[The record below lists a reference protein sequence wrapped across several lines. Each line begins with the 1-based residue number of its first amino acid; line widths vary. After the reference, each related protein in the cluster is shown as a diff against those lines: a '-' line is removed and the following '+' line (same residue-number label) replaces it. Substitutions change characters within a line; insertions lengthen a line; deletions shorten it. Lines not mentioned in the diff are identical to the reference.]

1 MEAEVEVQ
9 ITKATKSIDSLISS
23 LKDLKKSLNDTLGS
37 TENNKLDENTKKAKK
52 NIDSIGAIKK
62 ALNFGGVI
70 VGLRKGAN
78 LIKDISSEYI
88 NLTETNN
95 LFEVSMGKVV
105 DQYGNLDE
113 EASQYY
119 IKASKFQDE
128 MNEKLLTNEAEL
140 KNYQAMYYSMLKSQ
154 GINKADSY
162 FMSENLT
169 KAGYDIASLY
179 NLSIDEAM
187 NKLKSGLAGQ
197 VESLRQIGIDVS
209 ESSLETVLNQL
220 GIDRSVQELSYAEKE
235 VARYIAI
242 VQQGGQAQ
250 GDFARTMDNSAN
262 QIRIFKNQIAELKQ
276 VAGSF
281 IVNTF
286 GNILVYVN
294 AIIMV
299 IKEILKSFAT
309 LFGYDLESGGTNLV
323 ENTGIDDLNSGLGS
337 AVGTA
342 KELKKQLMG
351 FDEINNIT
359 PQTNSG
365 SGSGSGVSMG
375 IDDKLL
381 NALDEW
387 DNKMDSISGKA
398 QDIRDNMLEWLG
410 FHRTDEGG
418 WELNEG
424 LTNFEKILDV
434 AKAIGIA
441 ILSWKVSSA
450 ITNLLKNLGILKGTQ
465 AFKLAF
471 GITLGLVG
479 IYLLYK
485 GIKHILEGNVDI
497 FTILETALGAGATA
511 LSIVTI
517 LKGVA
522 KGSGKTFNLK
532 NSLKIGF
539 GITLALAG
547 VIMSF
552 GATKKLLDGDAS
564 IATLLQSTGS
574 ALLVGLGVWIATGNP
589 TAALL
594 GGSATLALNLGLTI
608 GIGLGNSI
616 DGIVNGFEE
625 VDVEASQ
632 LTDSIN
638 DLISSLDNT
647 SAAYQNN
654 IQSIKDTCEATQD
667 EMDYAQALA
676 SQLDGLVDANGRVK
690 AGNEERVD
698 FILGELNNAL
708 DLELSRNGDLITKN
722 GEVVNSYND
731 LKQSIDETIKK
742 KKEEAEQEANLEL
755 YKESLKEEIS
765 LRKDLAKLESEQAK
779 AQKEYDDLMSKGY
792 SAWKLNHDENSK
804 QIMENYADITEKTLE
819 YRDKV
824 KEASDDV
831 SYYSDKM
838 TQDTIKN
845 TGILTDEMINQGNI
859 TSDTLQNMV
868 KENYESWQQNFDNL
882 EPLTQSAM
890 LAQSTTLDTWSPQ
903 LQEKW
908 AEMAQNS
915 GENFMRGI
923 SQVEPSVASQILESI
938 STVDNM
944 STEMVGAWSILAQ
957 KSYEEFNNAISQV
970 DPSVQNEIIK
980 TMTTTEGLTP
990 TMQEVWK
997 NMATNSKDQFN
1008 QILSTLPQET
1018 QTLIQTITSTT
1029 ETFSPE
1035 LIQQWAD
1042 LAKNNKSAYENNLTG
1057 LDSTTSQRIQSCV
1070 DAINNKKWTAE
1081 ETAKGLAIAVENGVN
1096 TIDTT
1101 EAGRQAV
1108 NGVTKGINDNKN
1120 NKSLWSAIGGLV
1132 TNVKNWFKNLFGIH
1146 SPSKV
1151 MADLAQYIP
1160 LGIAEGIKENTS
1172 TAVNQAKTM
1181 AEDVSNAVTNNIDT
1195 DTFGTLKNG
1204 IEVNTKDFAVDTN
1217 EYVDYS
1223 AIRGQV
1229 EARSNMTIDSNIIQ
1243 GIAQAVRQA
1252 LNETQVNVNIEA
1264 KADEGVI
1271 VKKASE
1277 GFTNYVMQT
1286 GELPFPIPV

>member
-9 ITKATKSIDSLISS
+9 INKATKSIDSLISS
-23 LKDLKKSLNDTLGS
+23 LKDLKKGLNDTLGS
-37 TENNKLDENTKKAKK
+37 SENNQLNENAKKAKK
-52 NIDSIGAIKK
+52 SIDTMGAIKK
-62 ALNFGGVI
+62 ALNFGGVVI
-70 VGLRKGAN
+70 GLRKGAE
-78 LIKDISSEYI
+78 LIKDISTEYI
-88 NLTETNN
+88 NMTETNN

-105 DQYGNLDE
+105 DEYGNLDE

-119 IKASKFQDE
+119 IKAMKFQDE
-128 MNEKLLTNEAEL
+128 MNEKLLTNKAEL
-140 KNYQAMYYSMLKSQ
+140 KEYQAMYYSMLKSQ
-154 GINKADSY
+154 GINKDDSY

-179 NLSIDEAM
+179 NLTVDDAM

-209 ESSLETVLNQL
+209 ESSLETILNQL

-242 VQQGGQAQ
+242 MQQGAQAQ

-262 QIRIFKNQIAELKQ
+262 QLRIFKNQITELKQ
-276 VAGSF
+276 VAGAF
-281 IVNTF
+281 IMNTF

-299 IKEILKSFAT
+299 IKEILKSFAS
-309 LFGYDLESGGTNLV
+309 LFGYDLESGGTDLS
-323 ENTGIDDLNSGLGS
+323 ESTGIGDLNNGLDS

-342 KELKKQLMG
+342 KQLKKQLMG

-365 SGSGSGVSMG
+365 GGGGSGSSIG
-375 IDDKLL
+375 IDDRLL
-381 NALDEW
+381 NSLKEW
-387 DNKMDSISGKA
+387 DNQMDSISGKA
-398 QDIRDNMLEWLG
+398 QEIRDNMLEWLG
-410 FHRTDEGG
+410 FHRTDDGG

-434 AKAIGIA
+434 VKAIGIA

-450 ITNLLKNLGILKGTQ
+450 ITNLFKNLGIFKGN
-465 AFKLAF
+465 AFGMAF
-471 GITLGLVG
+471 GITLSLTG

-485 GIKHILEGNVDI
+485 GVKHLLEGNVDI
-497 FTILETALGAGATA
+497 FTIMETALGAGATTLGIVSIIKS
-511 LSIVTI
+511 LS
-517 LKGVA
+517 
-522 KGSGKTFNLK
+522 KGSKIINTGKA
-532 NSLKIGF
+532 LKIGF
-539 GITLALAG
+539 GITLALTGIFAEYNS
-547 VIMSF
+547 V
-552 GATKKLLDGDAS
+552 KKMLSGDIS
-564 IATLLQSTGS
+564 LGTILQSTGD
-574 ALLVGLGVWIATGNP
+574 AFL
-589 TAALL
+589 
-594 GGSATLALNLGLTI
+594 I
-608 GIGLGNSI
+608 GIGTWLITGSPTAGLLSTAGVLAFNIGIELGI
-616 DGIVNGFEE
+616 GIKKTFFSSGAEDVQVEDLTEE
-625 VDVEASQ
+625 IQE
-632 LTDSIN
+632 LT
-638 DLISSLDNT
+638 SSLENNT
-647 SAAYQNN
+647 NAYKANV
-654 IQSIKDTCEATQD
+654 QSIKDTYESQMVEA
-667 EMDYAQALA
+667 EYAENLVN
-676 SQLDGLVDANGRVK
+676 QLGTLVDANGRVK
-690 AGNEERVD
+690 AGNEERAD
-698 FILGELNNAL
+698 FILNELNNAL
-708 DLELSRNGDLITKN
+708 GLELSRNGELITKN
-722 GEVVNSYND
+722 GEVVNSYKE
-731 LKQSIDETIKK
+731 LQGSIQETIDAR
-742 KKEEAEQEANLEL
+742 KKEAEETAITEL
-755 YKESLKEEIS
+755 YKESIKEEIS
-765 LRKDLAKLESEQAK
+765 ARRELNKLVDTQKK
-779 AQKEYDDLMSKGY
+779 AQEEYNKIVASGKKEWELT
-792 SAWKLNHDENSK
+792 DEEK
-804 QIMENYADITEKTLE
+804 QALENYIDITDACTTAQNNLNGAQEDT
-819 YRDKV
+819 
-824 KEASDDV
+824 A
-831 SYYSDKM
+831 YYSQLM
-838 TQDTIKN
+838 TDTIVDN
-845 TGILTDEMINQGNI
+845 TKTISNEMINQGQI
-859 TSDTLQNMV
+859 SSEKLQDMAKN
-868 KENYESWQQNFDNL
+868 NYDIWQQNFDNL

-890 LAQSTTLDTWSPQ
+890 LAQSTTLDTWRPQ

-908 AEMAQNS
+908 AQLAQNS
-915 GENFMRGI
+915 SGNFLRGI
-923 SQVEPSVASQILESI
+923 AQVEPAVASQILTSI
-938 STVDNM
+938 STIDNM
-944 STEMVGAWSILAQ
+944 SSEMVGAWVLLANN
-957 KSYEEFNNAISQV
+957 SFEEFNNALSQV

-980 TMTTTEGLTP
+980 TITTTEGLTP
-990 TMQEVWK
+990 TMQEVWR
-997 NMATNSKDQFN
+997 NLATNSKDQFN
-1008 QILSTLPQET
+1008 QILATLPQET

-1042 LAKNNKSAYENNLTG
+1042 LAKNNKEAYENNLTG

-1195 DTFGTLKNG
+1195 DTFGTLRNG
-1204 IEVNTKDFAVDTN
+1204 IKVDTKDFAVNTN
-1217 EYVDYS
+1217 EYIDYS

-1229 EARSNMTIDSNIIQ
+1229 EAKSNMTIDSNIIQ

-1252 LNETQVNVNIEA
+1252 LSETQVNVNIEA

>member
-23 LKDLKKSLNDTLGS
+23 LKDLKKGLNDTLGS

-52 NIDSIGAIKK
+52 NIDTIGALKK
-62 ALNFGGVI
+62 ALNLSGIVI
-70 VGLRKGAN
+70 GLRKGADLVKN
-78 LIKDISSEYI
+78 ISSEYI
-88 NLTETNN
+88 DLIETNN

-154 GINKADSY
+154 GINKDDSY

-179 NLSIDEAM
+179 NLTIDDAM

-209 ESSLETVLNQL
+209 ESSLETVLNRL
-220 GIDRSVQELSYAEKE
+220 GIDRSGQELSYAEKE

-262 QIRIFKNQIAELKQ
+262 QIRIFKNQITELKQ

-281 IVNTF
+281 IVNMF

-294 AIIMV
+294 AVIMA
-299 IKEILKSFAT
+299 IKEILKSLAS
-309 LFGYDLESGGTNLV
+309 LFGYDLESGGTDLSV
-323 ENTGIDDLNSGLGS
+323 STGVDDLNSGLGS

-365 SGSGSGVSMG
+365 GGGGSGSSIG
-375 IDDKLL
+375 IDDRLL
-381 NALDEW
+381 NSLKEW
-387 DNKMDSISGKA
+387 DNQMDSISGKA
-398 QDIRDNMLEWLG
+398 QEIRDNMLEWLG
-410 FHRTDEGG
+410 FHRTDDGG

-434 AKAIGIA
+434 VKAIGIA

-450 ITNLLKNLGILKGTQ
+450 ITNLFKNLGIFKGN
-465 AFKLAF
+465 AFGMAF
-471 GITLGLVG
+471 GITLSLTG

-485 GIKHILEGNVDI
+485 GVKHLLEGNVDI
-497 FTILETALGAGATA
+497 FTIMETALGAGATTLGIVSIIKS
-511 LSIVTI
+511 LS
-517 LKGVA
+517 
-522 KGSGKTFNLK
+522 KGSKIINTGKA
-532 NSLKIGF
+532 LKIGF
-539 GITLALAG
+539 GITLALTGIFAEYNS
-547 VIMSF
+547 V
-552 GATKKLLDGDAS
+552 KKMLSGDIS
-564 IATLLQSTGS
+564 LGTILQSTGD
-574 ALLVGLGVWIATGNP
+574 AFL
-589 TAALL
+589 
-594 GGSATLALNLGLTI
+594 I
-608 GIGLGNSI
+608 GIGTWLITGSPTAGLLSTAGVLAFNIGIELGI
-616 DGIVNGFEE
+616 GIKKTFFSSGAEDVQVEDLTEE
-625 VDVEASQ
+625 IQE
-632 LTDSIN
+632 LT
-638 DLISSLDNT
+638 SSLENNT
-647 SAAYQNN
+647 NAYKANV
-654 IQSIKDTCEATQD
+654 QSIKDTYESQMVEA
-667 EMDYAQALA
+667 EYAENLVN
-676 SQLDGLVDANGRVK
+676 QLGTLVDANGRVK
-690 AGNEERVD
+690 AGNEERAD
-698 FILGELNNAL
+698 FILNELNNAL
-708 DLELSRNGDLITKN
+708 GLELSRNGELITKN
-722 GEVVNSYND
+722 GEVVNSYKE
-731 LKQSIDETIKK
+731 LQGSIQETIDAR
-742 KKEEAEQEANLEL
+742 KKEAEETAITEL
-755 YKESLKEEIS
+755 YKESIKEEIS
-765 LRKDLAKLESEQAK
+765 ARRELNKLVDTQKK
-779 AQKEYDDLMSKGY
+779 AQEEYNKIVASGKKEWELT
-792 SAWKLNHDENSK
+792 DEEK
-804 QIMENYADITEKTLE
+804 QALENYIDITDACTTAQNNLNGAQEDT
-819 YRDKV
+819 
-824 KEASDDV
+824 A
-831 SYYSDKM
+831 YYSQLM
-838 TQDTIKN
+838 TDTIVDN
-845 TGILTDEMINQGNI
+845 TKTISNEMINQGQI
-859 TSDTLQNMV
+859 SSEKLQDMAKN
-868 KENYESWQQNFDNL
+868 NYDIWQQNFDNL

-890 LAQSTTLDTWSPQ
+890 LAQSTTLDTWRPQ

-908 AEMAQNS
+908 AQLAQNS
-915 GENFMRGI
+915 SGNFLRGI
-923 SQVEPSVASQILESI
+923 AQVEPAVASQILTSI
-938 STVDNM
+938 STIDNM
-944 STEMVGAWSILAQ
+944 SSEMVGAWVLLANN
-957 KSYEEFNNAISQV
+957 SFEEFNNALSQV

-980 TMTTTEGLTP
+980 TITTTEGLTP

-1181 AEDVSNAVTNNIDT
+1181 AEDVSNAVNIDT

-1217 EYVDYS
+1217 EYIDYS
-1223 AIRGQV
+1223 AIKGQV

>member
-9 ITKATKSIDSLISS
+9 ITKATKSIDTLIGS

>member
-23 LKDLKKSLNDTLGS
+23 LKDLKKGLNDTLGS

-52 NIDSIGAIKK
+52 NIDTIGALKK
-62 ALNFGGVI
+62 ALNFSGIVI
-70 VGLRKGAN
+70 GLRKGADLVKN
-78 LIKDISSEYI
+78 ISSEYI
-88 NLTETNN
+88 DLIETNN

-105 DQYGNLDE
+105 DQYGNLDV
-113 EASQYY
+113 EASKYY
-119 IKASKFQDE
+119 TKAMEFQNE

-154 GINKADSY
+154 GIDKDASY
-162 FMSENLT
+162 LMSESLT

-179 NLSIDEAM
+179 NLSVDDAM

-235 VARYIAI
+235 IARYIAI

-250 GDFARTMDNSAN
+250 GDFARTMDSSAN
-262 QIRIFKNQIAELKQ
+262 QIRIFQNQLAELKQ
-276 VAGSF
+276 VAGAF
-281 IVNTF
+281 IMNTF

-299 IKEILKSFAT
+299 IKEILKSFAS
-309 LFGYDLESGGTNLV
+309 LFGYDLESGGTDLS
-323 ENTGIDDLNSGLGS
+323 ESTGIGDLNNGLDS

-342 KELKKQLMG
+342 KQLKKQLMG

-365 SGSGSGVSMG
+365 GGGGSGSSIG
-375 IDDKLL
+375 IDDRLL
-381 NALDEW
+381 NSLKEW
-387 DNKMDSISGKA
+387 DNQMDSISGKA
-398 QDIRDNMLEWLG
+398 QEIRDNMLEWLG
-410 FHRTDEGG
+410 FHRTDDGG

-434 AKAIGIA
+434 VKAIGIA

-450 ITNLLKNLGILKGTQ
+450 ITNLFKNLGIFKGN
-465 AFKLAF
+465 AFGMAF
-471 GITLGLVG
+471 GITLSLTG

-485 GIKHILEGNVDI
+485 GVKHLLEGNVDI
-497 FTILETALGAGATA
+497 FTIMETALGAGATTLGIVSIIKS
-511 LSIVTI
+511 LS
-517 LKGVA
+517 
-522 KGSGKTFNLK
+522 KGSKIINTGKA
-532 NSLKIGF
+532 LKIGF
-539 GITLALAG
+539 GITLALTGIFAEYNS
-547 VIMSF
+547 V
-552 GATKKLLDGDAS
+552 KKMLSGDIS
-564 IATLLQSTGS
+564 LGTILQSTGD
-574 ALLVGLGVWIATGNP
+574 AFL
-589 TAALL
+589 
-594 GGSATLALNLGLTI
+594 I
-608 GIGLGNSI
+608 GIGTWLITGSPTAGLLSTAGVLAFNIGIELGI
-616 DGIVNGFEE
+616 GIKKTFFSSGAEDVQVEDLTEE
-625 VDVEASQ
+625 IQE
-632 LTDSIN
+632 LT
-638 DLISSLDNT
+638 SSLENNT
-647 SAAYQNN
+647 NAYKANV
-654 IQSIKDTCEATQD
+654 QSIKDTYESQMVEA
-667 EMDYAQALA
+667 EYAENLVN
-676 SQLDGLVDANGRVK
+676 QLGTLVDANGRVK
-690 AGNEERVD
+690 AGNEERAD
-698 FILGELNNAL
+698 FILNELNNAL
-708 DLELSRNGDLITKN
+708 GLELSRNGELITKN
-722 GEVVNSYND
+722 GEVVNSYKE
-731 LKQSIDETIKK
+731 LQGSIQETIDAR
-742 KKEEAEQEANLEL
+742 KKEAEETAITEL
-755 YKESLKEEIS
+755 YKESIKEEIS
-765 LRKDLAKLESEQAK
+765 ARRELNKLVDTQKK
-779 AQKEYDDLMSKGY
+779 AQEEYNKIVASGKKEWELT
-792 SAWKLNHDENSK
+792 DEEK
-804 QIMENYADITEKTLE
+804 QALENYIDITDACTTAQNNLNGAQEDT
-819 YRDKV
+819 
-824 KEASDDV
+824 A
-831 SYYSDKM
+831 YYSQLM
-838 TQDTIKN
+838 TDTIVDN
-845 TGILTDEMINQGNI
+845 TKTISNEMINQGQI
-859 TSDTLQNMV
+859 SSEKLQDMAKN
-868 KENYESWQQNFDNL
+868 NYDIWQQNFDNL

-890 LAQSTTLDTWSPQ
+890 LAQSTTLDTWRPQ

-908 AEMAQNS
+908 AQLAQNS
-915 GENFMRGI
+915 SGNFLRGI
-923 SQVEPSVASQILESI
+923 AQVEPAVASQILTSI
-938 STVDNM
+938 STIDNM
-944 STEMVGAWSILAQ
+944 SSEMVGAWVLLANN
-957 KSYEEFNNAISQV
+957 SFEEFNNALSQV

-980 TMTTTEGLTP
+980 TITTTEGLTP
-990 TMQEVWK
+990 TMQEVWR
-997 NMATNSKDQFN
+997 NLATNSKDQFN
-1008 QILSTLPQET
+1008 QILATLPQET

-1042 LAKNNKSAYENNLTG
+1042 LAKNNKEAYENNLTG

-1181 AEDVSNAVTNNIDT
+1181 AEDVSNAVNIDT

-1204 IEVNTKDFAVDTN
+1204 IEVSTKDFAVDTN
-1217 EYVDYS
+1217 EYIDYS
-1223 AIRGQV
+1223 AIKGQV

>member
-23 LKDLKKSLNDTLGS
+23 LKNLQKSLNNTLGS

-52 NIDSIGAIKK
+52 NIDTIGALKK
-62 ALNFGGVI
+62 ALNFSGIVI
-70 VGLRKGAN
+70 GLRKGADLVKN
-78 LIKDISSEYI
+78 ISSEYI
-88 NLTETNN
+88 DLIETNN

-105 DQYGNLDE
+105 DQYGNLDV
-113 EASQYY
+113 EASKYY
-119 IKASKFQDE
+119 TKAMEFQDE

-154 GINKADSY
+154 GIDKDASY
-162 FMSENLT
+162 LMSESLT

-179 NLSIDEAM
+179 NLSVDDAM

-235 VARYIAI
+235 IARYIAI

-250 GDFARTMDNSAN
+250 GDFARTMDSSAN
-262 QIRIFKNQIAELKQ
+262 QIRIFQNQLAELKQ
-276 VAGSF
+276 VAGAF
-281 IVNTF
+281 IMNTF

-299 IKEILKSFAT
+299 IKEILKSFAS
-309 LFGYDLESGGTNLV
+309 LFGYDLESGGTDLS
-323 ENTGIDDLNSGLGS
+323 ESTGIGDLNNGLDS

-342 KELKKQLMG
+342 KQLKKQLMG

-359 PQTNSG
+359 PQINSGGGGG
-365 SGSGSGVSMG
+365 SGSSIG
-375 IDDKLL
+375 IDDRLL
-381 NALDEW
+381 NSLKEW
-387 DNKMDSISGKA
+387 DNQMDSISGKA
-398 QDIRDNMLEWLG
+398 QEIRDNMLEWLG
-410 FHRTDEGG
+410 FHRTDDGG

-434 AKAIGIA
+434 VKAIGIA

-450 ITNLLKNLGILKGTQ
+450 ITNLFKNLGIFKGN
-465 AFKLAF
+465 AFGMAF
-471 GITLGLVG
+471 GITLSLTG

-485 GIKHILEGNVDI
+485 GVKHLLEGNVDI
-497 FTILETALGAGATA
+497 FTIMETALGAGATTLGIVSIIKS
-511 LSIVTI
+511 LS
-517 LKGVA
+517 
-522 KGSGKTFNLK
+522 KGSKIINTGKA
-532 NSLKIGF
+532 LKIGF
-539 GITLALAG
+539 GITLALTGIFAEYNS
-547 VIMSF
+547 V
-552 GATKKLLDGDAS
+552 KKMLSGDIS
-564 IATLLQSTGS
+564 LGTILQSTGD
-574 ALLVGLGVWIATGNP
+574 AFL
-589 TAALL
+589 
-594 GGSATLALNLGLTI
+594 I
-608 GIGLGNSI
+608 GIGTWLITGSPTAGLLSTAGVLAFNIGIELGI
-616 DGIVNGFEE
+616 GIKKTFFSSGAEDVQVEDLTEE
-625 VDVEASQ
+625 IQE
-632 LTDSIN
+632 LT
-638 DLISSLDNT
+638 SSLENNT
-647 SAAYQNN
+647 NAYKANV
-654 IQSIKDTCEATQD
+654 QSIKDTYESQMVEA
-667 EMDYAQALA
+667 EYAENLVN
-676 SQLDGLVDANGRVK
+676 QLGTLVDANGRVK
-690 AGNEERVD
+690 AGNEERAD
-698 FILGELNNAL
+698 FILNELNNAL
-708 DLELSRNGDLITKN
+708 GLELSRNGELITKN
-722 GEVVNSYND
+722 GEVVNSYKE
-731 LKQSIDETIKK
+731 LQGSIQETIDAR
-742 KKEEAEQEANLEL
+742 KKEAEETAITEL
-755 YKESLKEEIS
+755 YKESIKEEIS
-765 LRKDLAKLESEQAK
+765 ARRELNKLVDTQKK
-779 AQKEYDDLMSKGY
+779 AQEEYNKIVASGKKEWELT
-792 SAWKLNHDENSK
+792 DEEK
-804 QIMENYADITEKTLE
+804 QALENYIDITDACTTAQNNLNGAQEDT
-819 YRDKV
+819 
-824 KEASDDV
+824 A
-831 SYYSDKM
+831 YYSQLM
-838 TQDTIKN
+838 TDTIVDN
-845 TGILTDEMINQGNI
+845 TKTISNEMINQGQI
-859 TSDTLQNMV
+859 SSEKLQDMAKN
-868 KENYESWQQNFDNL
+868 NYDIWQQNFDNL

-890 LAQSTTLDTWSPQ
+890 LAQSTTLDTWRPQ

-908 AEMAQNS
+908 AQLAQNS
-915 GENFMRGI
+915 SGNFLRGI
-923 SQVEPSVASQILESI
+923 AQVEPAVASQILTSI
-938 STVDNM
+938 STIDNM
-944 STEMVGAWSILAQ
+944 SSEMVGAWVLLANN
-957 KSYEEFNNAISQV
+957 SFEEFNNALSQV

-980 TMTTTEGLTP
+980 TITTTEGLTP
-990 TMQEVWK
+990 TMQEVWR
-997 NMATNSKDQFN
+997 NLATNSKDQFN
-1008 QILSTLPQET
+1008 QILATLPQET

-1042 LAKNNKSAYENNLTG
+1042 LAKNNKEAYENNLTG

-1181 AEDVSNAVTNNIDT
+1181 AEDVSNAVNIDT

-1217 EYVDYS
+1217 EYIDYS
-1223 AIRGQV
+1223 AIKGQV

>member
-23 LKDLKKSLNDTLGS
+23 LKDLKKGLNDTLGS

-52 NIDSIGAIKK
+52 NIDTIGALKK
-62 ALNFGGVI
+62 ALNFSGIVI
-70 VGLRKGAN
+70 GLRKGADLVKN
-78 LIKDISSEYI
+78 ISSEYI
-88 NLTETNN
+88 DLIETNN

-105 DQYGNLDE
+105 DQYGNLDV
-113 EASQYY
+113 EASKYY
-119 IKASKFQDE
+119 TKAMEFQNE

-154 GINKADSY
+154 GIDKDASY
-162 FMSENLT
+162 LMSESLT

-179 NLSIDEAM
+179 NLSVDDAM

-235 VARYIAI
+235 IARYIAI

-250 GDFARTMDNSAN
+250 GDFARTMDSSAN
-262 QIRIFKNQIAELKQ
+262 QIRIFQNQLAELKQ
-276 VAGSF
+276 VAGAF
-281 IVNTF
+281 IMNTF

-299 IKEILKSFAT
+299 IKEILKSFAS
-309 LFGYDLESGGTNLV
+309 LFGYDLESGGTDLS
-323 ENTGIDDLNSGLGS
+323 ESTGIGDLNNGLDS

-342 KELKKQLMG
+342 KQLKKQLMG

-365 SGSGSGVSMG
+365 GGGGSGSSIG
-375 IDDKLL
+375 IDDRLL
-381 NALDEW
+381 NSLKEW
-387 DNKMDSISGKA
+387 DNQMDSISGKA
-398 QDIRDNMLEWLG
+398 QEIRDNMLEWLG
-410 FHRTDEGG
+410 FHRTDDGG

-434 AKAIGIA
+434 VKAIGIA

-450 ITNLLKNLGILKGTQ
+450 ITNLFKNLGIFKGN
-465 AFKLAF
+465 AFGMAF
-471 GITLGLVG
+471 GITLSLTG

-485 GIKHILEGNVDI
+485 GVKHLLEGNVDI
-497 FTILETALGAGATA
+497 FTIMETALGAGATTLGIVSIIKS
-511 LSIVTI
+511 LS
-517 LKGVA
+517 
-522 KGSGKTFNLK
+522 KGSKIINTGKA
-532 NSLKIGF
+532 LKIGF
-539 GITLALAG
+539 GITLALTGIFAEYNS
-547 VIMSF
+547 V
-552 GATKKLLDGDAS
+552 KKMLSGDIS
-564 IATLLQSTGS
+564 LGTILQSTGD
-574 ALLVGLGVWIATGNP
+574 AFL
-589 TAALL
+589 
-594 GGSATLALNLGLTI
+594 I
-608 GIGLGNSI
+608 GIGTWLITGSPTAGLLSTAGVLAFNIGIELGI
-616 DGIVNGFEE
+616 GIKKTFFSSGAEDVQVEDLTEE
-625 VDVEASQ
+625 IQE
-632 LTDSIN
+632 LT
-638 DLISSLDNT
+638 SSLENNT
-647 SAAYQNN
+647 NAYKANV
-654 IQSIKDTCEATQD
+654 QSIKDTYESQMVEA
-667 EMDYAQALA
+667 EYAENLVN
-676 SQLDGLVDANGRVK
+676 QLGTLVDANGRVK
-690 AGNEERVD
+690 AGNEERAD
-698 FILGELNNAL
+698 FILNELNNAL
-708 DLELSRNGDLITKN
+708 GLELSRNGELITKN
-722 GEVVNSYND
+722 GEVVNSYKE
-731 LKQSIDETIKK
+731 LQGSIQETIDAR
-742 KKEEAEQEANLEL
+742 KKEAEETAITEL
-755 YKESLKEEIS
+755 YKESIKEEIS
-765 LRKDLAKLESEQAK
+765 ARRELNKLVDTQKK
-779 AQKEYDDLMSKGY
+779 AQEEYNKIVASGKKEWELT
-792 SAWKLNHDENSK
+792 DEEK
-804 QIMENYADITEKTLE
+804 QALENYIDITDACTTAQNNLNGAQEDT
-819 YRDKV
+819 
-824 KEASDDV
+824 A
-831 SYYSDKM
+831 YYSQLM
-838 TQDTIKN
+838 TDTIVDN
-845 TGILTDEMINQGNI
+845 TKTISNEMINQGQI
-859 TSDTLQNMV
+859 SSEKLQDMAKN
-868 KENYESWQQNFDNL
+868 NYDIWQQNFDNL

-890 LAQSTTLDTWSPQ
+890 LAQSTTLDTWRPQ

-908 AEMAQNS
+908 AQLAQNS
-915 GENFMRGI
+915 SGNFLRGI
-923 SQVEPSVASQILESI
+923 AQVEPAVASQILTSI
-938 STVDNM
+938 STIDNM
-944 STEMVGAWSILAQ
+944 SSEMVGAWVLLANN
-957 KSYEEFNNAISQV
+957 SFEEFNNALSQV

-980 TMTTTEGLTP
+980 TITTTEGLTP
-990 TMQEVWK
+990 TMQEVWR
-997 NMATNSKDQFN
+997 NLATNSKDQFN
-1008 QILSTLPQET
+1008 QILATLPQET

-1042 LAKNNKSAYENNLTG
+1042 LAKNNKEAYENNLTG

-1181 AEDVSNAVTNNIDT
+1181 AEDVSNAVNIDT

-1217 EYVDYS
+1217 EYIDYS
-1223 AIRGQV
+1223 AIKGQV

>member
-9 ITKATKSIDSLISS
+9 ITKATKSIDTLIGS

-450 ITNLLKNLGILKGTQ
+450 ITNLLKNLGILK
-465 AFKLAF
+465 
-471 GITLGLVG
+471 V
-479 IYLLYK
+479 
-485 GIKHILEGNVDI
+485 
-497 FTILETALGAGATA
+497 
-511 LSIVTI
+511 
-517 LKGVA
+517 LKR
-522 KGSGKTFNLK
+522 
-532 NSLKIGF
+532 
-539 GITLALAG
+539 
-547 VIMSF
+547 
-552 GATKKLLDGDAS
+552 
-564 IATLLQSTGS
+564 
-574 ALLVGLGVWIATGNP
+574 
-589 TAALL
+589 
-594 GGSATLALNLGLTI
+594 LN
-608 GIGLGNSI
+608 
-616 DGIVNGFEE
+616 
-625 VDVEASQ
+625 
-632 LTDSIN
+632 
-638 DLISSLDNT
+638 
-647 SAAYQNN
+647 
-654 IQSIKDTCEATQD
+654 
-667 EMDYAQALA
+667 
-676 SQLDGLVDANGRVK
+676 
-690 AGNEERVD
+690 
-698 FILGELNNAL
+698 
-708 DLELSRNGDLITKN
+708 
-722 GEVVNSYND
+722 
-731 LKQSIDETIKK
+731 
-742 KKEEAEQEANLEL
+742 
-755 YKESLKEEIS
+755 
-765 LRKDLAKLESEQAK
+765 
-779 AQKEYDDLMSKGY
+779 
-792 SAWKLNHDENSK
+792 
-804 QIMENYADITEKTLE
+804 
-819 YRDKV
+819 
-824 KEASDDV
+824 
-831 SYYSDKM
+831 
-838 TQDTIKN
+838 
-845 TGILTDEMINQGNI
+845 
-859 TSDTLQNMV
+859 
-868 KENYESWQQNFDNL
+868 
-882 EPLTQSAM
+882 
-890 LAQSTTLDTWSPQ
+890 
-903 LQEKW
+903 
-908 AEMAQNS
+908 
-915 GENFMRGI
+915 
-923 SQVEPSVASQILESI
+923 
-938 STVDNM
+938 
-944 STEMVGAWSILAQ
+944 
-957 KSYEEFNNAISQV
+957 
-970 DPSVQNEIIK
+970 
-980 TMTTTEGLTP
+980 
-990 TMQEVWK
+990 
-997 NMATNSKDQFN
+997 
-1008 QILSTLPQET
+1008 
-1018 QTLIQTITSTT
+1018 
-1029 ETFSPE
+1029 
-1035 LIQQWAD
+1035 
-1042 LAKNNKSAYENNLTG
+1042 
-1057 LDSTTSQRIQSCV
+1057 
-1070 DAINNKKWTAE
+1070 
-1081 ETAKGLAIAVENGVN
+1081 
-1096 TIDTT
+1096 
-1101 EAGRQAV
+1101 
-1108 NGVTKGINDNKN
+1108 
-1120 NKSLWSAIGGLV
+1120 
-1132 TNVKNWFKNLFGIH
+1132 
-1146 SPSKV
+1146 
-1151 MADLAQYIP
+1151 
-1160 LGIAEGIKENTS
+1160 
-1172 TAVNQAKTM
+1172 
-1181 AEDVSNAVTNNIDT
+1181 
-1195 DTFGTLKNG
+1195 
-1204 IEVNTKDFAVDTN
+1204 
-1217 EYVDYS
+1217 
-1223 AIRGQV
+1223 
-1229 EARSNMTIDSNIIQ
+1229 
-1243 GIAQAVRQA
+1243 
-1252 LNETQVNVNIEA
+1252 
-1264 KADEGVI
+1264 
-1271 VKKASE
+1271 
-1277 GFTNYVMQT
+1277 
-1286 GELPFPIPV
+1286 

>member
-9 ITKATKSIDSLISS
+9 INKATKSIDSLISS
-23 LKDLKKSLNDTLGS
+23 LKDLKKGLNDTLGS
-37 TENNKLDENTKKAKK
+37 SENNQLNENAKKAKK
-52 NIDSIGAIKK
+52 SIDTMGAIKK
-62 ALNFGGVI
+62 ALNFGGVVI
-70 VGLRKGAN
+70 GLRKGAE
-78 LIKDISSEYI
+78 LIKDISTEYI
-88 NLTETNN
+88 NMTETNN

-105 DQYGNLDE
+105 DEYGNLDE

-119 IKASKFQDE
+119 IKAMKFQDE
-128 MNEKLLTNEAEL
+128 MNEKLLTNKAEL
-140 KNYQAMYYSMLKSQ
+140 KEYQAMYYSMLKSQ
-154 GINKADSY
+154 GINKDDSY

-179 NLSIDEAM
+179 NLTVDDAM

-209 ESSLETVLNQL
+209 ESSLETILNQL

-242 VQQGGQAQ
+242 MQQGAQAQ

-262 QIRIFKNQIAELKQ
+262 QLRIFKNQITELKQ

-299 IKEILKSFAT
+299 VKEILKSFAT
-309 LFGYDLESGGTNLV
+309 LFGYDLESGGTDLS
-323 ENTGIDDLNSGLGS
+323 ESSGIGDLNTGLDS

-351 FDEINNIT
+351 FDEINNIN

-365 SGSGSGVSMG
+365 SSGGSGSSMG

-381 NALDEW
+381 DALTEW
-387 DNKMDSISGKA
+387 DNQMDSISGKA
-398 QDIRDNMLEWLG
+398 QKIRDNMLEWLG

-434 AKAIGIA
+434 VKAIGIA
-441 ILSWKVSSA
+441 ILSWKLSSA
-450 ITNLLKNLGILKGTQ
+450 IANLFKNLKIFKGN
-465 AFKLAF
+465 AFGMAF
-471 GITLGLVG
+471 GITLTLTGV
-479 IYLLYK
+479 YLLYK
-485 GIKHILEGNVDI
+485 GISHILEGDIDI
-497 FTILETALGAGATA
+497 FTILETVLGAGGTA
-511 LSIVTI
+511 LGIIAI
-517 LKGVA
+517 LKSLS
-522 KGSGKTFNLK
+522 KGTGKTLSLGK
-532 NSLKIGF
+532 SLKIGF
-539 GITLALAG
+539 GITLALTG
-547 VIMSF
+547 VTLAF
-552 GATKKLLDGDAS
+552 GATKKLFEGDAS
-564 IATLLQSTGS
+564 IATMLQSTGS

-589 TAALL
+589 TAAIL

-608 GIGLGNSI
+608 GIGLGNDI
-616 DGIVNGFEE
+616 DGIINGFEE
-625 VDVEASQ
+625 VDVQASK

-638 DLISSLDNT
+638 DLISSLDD
-647 SAAYQNN
+647 SSEAYKNN
-654 IQSIKDTCEATQD
+654 IQSIKDTCEAQQN

-676 SQLDGLVDANGRVK
+676 NQLDGLVDSNGRVK

-698 FILGELNNAL
+698 FILGELSNAL
-708 DLELSRNGDLITKN
+708 NLELSRNGDLITKN
-722 GEVVNSYND
+722 GEVVNSYSD
-731 LKQSIDETIKK
+731 LRQSIDDVIKK

-765 LRKDLAKLESEQAK
+765 LRKDLAKLEEEQSK
-779 AQKEYDDLMSKGY
+779 AQAEYDELMSKGY

-819 YRDKV
+819 YRDKL
-824 KEASDDV
+824 KEVTDDV
-831 SYYSDKM
+831 SYYSDQM

-845 TGILTDEMINQGNI
+845 TGIITNEMINQGNI

-868 KENYESWQQNFDNL
+868 KENYESWKQNYDNL

-890 LAQSTTLDTWSPQ
+890 IAQSTTLDTWSPQ

-908 AEMAQNS
+908 SELAQNS

-923 SQVEPSVASQILESI
+923 AQVEPSVEAQILTSI
-938 STVDNM
+938 TTVDTL
-944 STEMVGAWSILAQ
+944 SSEMVGAWSILAQ
-957 KSYEEFNNAISQV
+957 KSYDEFNNAISQV
-970 DPSVQNEIIK
+970 EPSVQNEIIA

-997 NMATNSKDQFN
+997 NLASNSKDQFN
-1008 QILSTLPQET
+1008 EILSTLPQET
-1018 QTLIQTITSTT
+1018 QILIETLTSTT
-1029 ETFSPE
+1029 QSLSPE
-1035 LIQQWAD
+1035 LIQKWAD

-1057 LDSTTSQRIQSCV
+1057 LDTTTSQRIESCV
-1070 DAINNKKWTAE
+1070 DAINNKQWSAE
-1081 ETAKGLAIAVENGVN
+1081 ETAKGLANAVERGVN

-1108 NGVTKGINDNKN
+1108 NGVVQGINSNKN
-1120 NKSLWSAIGGLV
+1120 SQSLWSAISGVV
-1132 TNVKNWFKNLFGIH
+1132 TNVKNWFKNLLGIH

-1195 DTFGTLKNG
+1195 DTFGTLRNG
-1204 IEVNTKDFAVDTN
+1204 IKVDTKDFAVNTN
-1217 EYVDYS
+1217 EYIDYS

-1229 EARSNMTIDSNIIQ
+1229 EAKSNMTIDSNIIQ

-1252 LNETQVNVNIEA
+1252 LSETQVNVNIEA

>member
-23 LKDLKKSLNDTLGS
+23 LKDLKKGLNDTLGS

-52 NIDSIGAIKK
+52 NIDTIGALKK
-62 ALNFGGVI
+62 ALNLSGIVI
-70 VGLRKGAN
+70 GLRKGADLVKN
-78 LIKDISSEYI
+78 ISSEYI
-88 NLTETNN
+88 DLIETNN

-154 GINKADSY
+154 GINKDDSY

-179 NLSIDEAM
+179 NLTIDDAM

-220 GIDRSVQELSYAEKE
+220 GINRSVQELSYAEKE

-262 QIRIFKNQIAELKQ
+262 QIRIFKNQITELKQ

-281 IVNTF
+281 IVNMF

-294 AIIMV
+294 AVIMA
-299 IKEILKSFAT
+299 IKEILKSLAS
-309 LFGYDLESGGTNLV
+309 LFGYDLESGGTDLSV
-323 ENTGIDDLNSGLGS
+323 STGVDDLNSGLGS

-359 PQTNSG
+359 PQTNPG
-365 SGSGSGVSMG
+365 SGSGSGASMG

-387 DNKMDSISGKA
+387 DNKMNSISGKA
-398 QDIRDNMLEWLG
+398 QEIRDNMLEWLG
-410 FHRTDEGG
+410 FHRTDDGG

-434 AKAIGIA
+434 VKAIGIA

-450 ITNLLKNLGILKGTQ
+450 ITNLFKNLGIFKGN
-465 AFKLAF
+465 AFGMAF
-471 GITLGLVG
+471 GITLSLTG

-485 GIKHILEGNVDI
+485 GVKHLLEGNVDI
-497 FTILETALGAGATA
+497 FTIMETALGAGATTLGIVSLIKS
-511 LSIVTI
+511 LS
-517 LKGVA
+517 
-522 KGSGKTFNLK
+522 KGSKMINTGKA
-532 NSLKIGF
+532 LKIGF
-539 GITLALAG
+539 GITLALTGIFAEYNS
-547 VIMSF
+547 V
-552 GATKKLLDGDAS
+552 KKMLSGDIS
-564 IATLLQSTGS
+564 LGTILQSTGD
-574 ALLVGLGVWIATGNP
+574 AFL
-589 TAALL
+589 
-594 GGSATLALNLGLTI
+594 I
-608 GIGLGNSI
+608 GIGTWLITGSPTAGLLSTAGVLAFNIGIELGI
-616 DGIVNGFEE
+616 GIKKTFFSSGAEDVQVEDLTEE
-625 VDVEASQ
+625 IQE
-632 LTDSIN
+632 LT
-638 DLISSLDNT
+638 SSLENNT
-647 SAAYQNN
+647 NAYKANV
-654 IQSIKDTCEATQD
+654 QSIKDTYESQMVEA
-667 EMDYAQALA
+667 EYAENLVN
-676 SQLDGLVDANGRVK
+676 QLGTLVDANGRVK
-690 AGNEERVD
+690 AGNEERAD
-698 FILGELNNAL
+698 FILNELNNAL
-708 DLELSRNGDLITKN
+708 GLELSRNGELITKN
-722 GEVVNSYND
+722 GEIVNSYKE
-731 LKQSIDETIKK
+731 LQGSIQETIDAR
-742 KKEEAEQEANLEL
+742 KKEAEETAITEL
-755 YKESLKEEIS
+755 YKESIKEEIS
-765 LRKDLAKLESEQAK
+765 ARRELNKLVDTQKK
-779 AQKEYDDLMSKGY
+779 AQEEYNKIVASGKKEWELT
-792 SAWKLNHDENSK
+792 DEEK
-804 QIMENYADITEKTLE
+804 QALENYIDITDACTTAQNNLNGAQEDT
-819 YRDKV
+819 
-824 KEASDDV
+824 A
-831 SYYSDKM
+831 YYSQLM
-838 TQDTIKN
+838 TDTIVDN
-845 TGILTDEMINQGNI
+845 TKTISNEMINQGQI
-859 TSDTLQNMV
+859 SSEKLQDMAKN
-868 KENYESWQQNFDNL
+868 NYDIWKQNFDNL

-1120 NKSLWSAIGGLV
+1120 NKSLWSAISGLV

-1217 EYVDYS
+1217 EYIDYS

-1243 GIAQAVRQA
+1243 GIAHAVRQA
-1252 LNETQVNVNIEA
+1252 LSETQVNVNIEA

>member
-235 VARYIAI
+235 IARYIAI

-250 GDFARTMDNSAN
+250 GDFARTMDSSAN
-262 QIRIFKNQIAELKQ
+262 QIRIFQNQLAELKQ
-276 VAGSF
+276 VAGAF
-281 IVNTF
+281 IMNTF

-299 IKEILKSFAT
+299 IKEILKSFAS
-309 LFGYDLESGGTNLV
+309 LFGYDLESGGTDLS
-323 ENTGIDDLNSGLGS
+323 ESTGIGDLNNGLDS

-342 KELKKQLMG
+342 KQLKKQLMG

-365 SGSGSGVSMG
+365 GGGGSGSSIG
-375 IDDKLL
+375 IDDRLL
-381 NALDEW
+381 NSLKEW
-387 DNKMDSISGKA
+387 DNQMDSISGKA
-398 QDIRDNMLEWLG
+398 QEIRDNMLEWLG
-410 FHRTDEGG
+410 FHRTDDGG

-434 AKAIGIA
+434 VKAIGIA

-450 ITNLLKNLGILKGTQ
+450 ITNLFKNLGIFKGN
-465 AFKLAF
+465 AFGMAF
-471 GITLGLVG
+471 GITLSLTG

-485 GIKHILEGNVDI
+485 GVKHLLEGNVDI
-497 FTILETALGAGATA
+497 FTIMETALGAGATTLGIVSIIKS
-511 LSIVTI
+511 LS
-517 LKGVA
+517 
-522 KGSGKTFNLK
+522 KGSKIINTGKA
-532 NSLKIGF
+532 LKIGF
-539 GITLALAG
+539 GITLALTGIFAEYNS
-547 VIMSF
+547 V
-552 GATKKLLDGDAS
+552 KKMLSGDIS
-564 IATLLQSTGS
+564 LGTILQSTGD
-574 ALLVGLGVWIATGNP
+574 AFL
-589 TAALL
+589 
-594 GGSATLALNLGLTI
+594 I
-608 GIGLGNSI
+608 GIGTWLITGSPTAGLLSTAGVLAFNIGIELGI
-616 DGIVNGFEE
+616 GIKKTFFSSGAEDVQVEDLTEE
-625 VDVEASQ
+625 IQE
-632 LTDSIN
+632 LT
-638 DLISSLDNT
+638 SSLENNT
-647 SAAYQNN
+647 NAYKANV
-654 IQSIKDTCEATQD
+654 QSIKDTYESQMVEA
-667 EMDYAQALA
+667 EYAENLVN
-676 SQLDGLVDANGRVK
+676 QLGTLVDANGRVK
-690 AGNEERVD
+690 AGNEERAD
-698 FILGELNNAL
+698 FILNELNNAL
-708 DLELSRNGDLITKN
+708 GLELSRNGEVITKN
-722 GEVVNSYND
+722 GEVVNSYKE
-731 LKQSIDETIKK
+731 LQGSIQETIDAR
-742 KKEEAEQEANLEL
+742 KKEAEETAITEL
-755 YKESLKEEIS
+755 YKESIKEEIS
-765 LRKDLAKLESEQAK
+765 ARRELNKLVDTQKK
-779 AQKEYDDLMSKGY
+779 AQEEYNKIVASGKKEWELT
-792 SAWKLNHDENSK
+792 DEEK
-804 QIMENYADITEKTLE
+804 QALENYIDITDACTTAQNNLNGAQEDT
-819 YRDKV
+819 
-824 KEASDDV
+824 A
-831 SYYSDKM
+831 YYSQLM
-838 TQDTIKN
+838 TDTIVDN
-845 TGILTDEMINQGNI
+845 TKTISNEMINQGQI
-859 TSDTLQNMV
+859 SSEKLQDMAKN
-868 KENYESWQQNFDNL
+868 NYDIWQQNFDNL

-890 LAQSTTLDTWSPQ
+890 LAQSTTLDTWRPQ

-908 AEMAQNS
+908 AQLAQNS
-915 GENFMRGI
+915 SGNFLRGI
-923 SQVEPSVASQILESI
+923 AQVEPAVASQILTSI
-938 STVDNM
+938 STIDNM
-944 STEMVGAWSILAQ
+944 SSEMVGAWVLLANN
-957 KSYEEFNNAISQV
+957 SFEEFNNALSQV

-980 TMTTTEGLTP
+980 TITTTEGLTP
-990 TMQEVWK
+990 TMQEVWR
-997 NMATNSKDQFN
+997 NLATNSKDQFN
-1008 QILSTLPQET
+1008 QILATLPQET

-1042 LAKNNKSAYENNLTG
+1042 LAKNNKEAYENNLTG

-1070 DAINNKKWTAE
+1070 DSINNKKWTAE

-1181 AEDVSNAVTNNIDT
+1181 AEDVSNAVNIDT

-1204 IEVNTKDFAVDTN
+1204 IEVSTKDFAVDTN
-1217 EYVDYS
+1217 EYIDYS
-1223 AIRGQV
+1223 AIKGQV

>member
-23 LKDLKKSLNDTLGS
+23 LKDLKKGLNDTLGS

-52 NIDSIGAIKK
+52 NIDTIGALKK
-62 ALNFGGVI
+62 ALNFSGIVI
-70 VGLRKGAN
+70 GLRKGADLVKN
-78 LIKDISSEYI
+78 ISSEYI
-88 NLTETNN
+88 DLIETNN

-105 DQYGNLDE
+105 DQYGNLDV
-113 EASQYY
+113 EASKYY
-119 IKASKFQDE
+119 TKAMEFQNE

-154 GINKADSY
+154 GIDKDASY
-162 FMSENLT
+162 LMSESLT

-179 NLSIDEAM
+179 NLSVDDAM

-235 VARYIAI
+235 IARYIAI

-250 GDFARTMDNSAN
+250 GNFARTMDSSAN
-262 QIRIFKNQIAELKQ
+262 QIRIFQNQLAELKQ
-276 VAGSF
+276 VAGAF
-281 IVNTF
+281 IMNTF

-299 IKEILKSFAT
+299 IKEILKSFAS
-309 LFGYDLESGGTNLV
+309 LFGYDLESGGTDLS
-323 ENTGIDDLNSGLGS
+323 ESTGIGDLNNGLDS

-342 KELKKQLMG
+342 KQLKKQLMG

-365 SGSGSGVSMG
+365 GGGGSGSSIG
-375 IDDKLL
+375 IDDRLL
-381 NALDEW
+381 NSLKEW
-387 DNKMDSISGKA
+387 DNQMDSISGKA
-398 QDIRDNMLEWLG
+398 QEIRDNMLEWLG
-410 FHRTDEGG
+410 FHRTDDGG

-434 AKAIGIA
+434 VKAIGIA

-450 ITNLLKNLGILKGTQ
+450 ITNLFKNLGIFKGN
-465 AFKLAF
+465 AFGMAF
-471 GITLGLVG
+471 GITLSLTG

-485 GIKHILEGNVDI
+485 GVKHLLEGNVDI
-497 FTILETALGAGATA
+497 FTIMETALGAGATTLGIVSIIKS
-511 LSIVTI
+511 LS
-517 LKGVA
+517 
-522 KGSGKTFNLK
+522 KGSKIINTGKA
-532 NSLKIGF
+532 LKIGF
-539 GITLALAG
+539 GITLALTGIFAEYNS
-547 VIMSF
+547 V
-552 GATKKLLDGDAS
+552 KKMLSGDIS
-564 IATLLQSTGS
+564 LGTILQSTGD
-574 ALLVGLGVWIATGNP
+574 AFL
-589 TAALL
+589 
-594 GGSATLALNLGLTI
+594 I
-608 GIGLGNSI
+608 GIGTWLITGSPTAGLLSTAGVLAFNIGIELGI
-616 DGIVNGFEE
+616 GIKKTFFSSGAEDVQVEDLTEE
-625 VDVEASQ
+625 IQE
-632 LTDSIN
+632 LT
-638 DLISSLDNT
+638 SSLENNT
-647 SAAYQNN
+647 NAYKANV
-654 IQSIKDTCEATQD
+654 QSIKDTYESQMVEA
-667 EMDYAQALA
+667 EYAENLVN
-676 SQLDGLVDANGRVK
+676 QLGTLVDANGRVK
-690 AGNEERVD
+690 AGNEERAD
-698 FILGELNNAL
+698 FILNELNNAL
-708 DLELSRNGDLITKN
+708 GLELSRNGELITKN
-722 GEVVNSYND
+722 GEVVNSYKE
-731 LKQSIDETIKK
+731 LQGSIQETIDAR
-742 KKEEAEQEANLEL
+742 KKEAEETAITEL
-755 YKESLKEEIS
+755 YKESIKEEIS
-765 LRKDLAKLESEQAK
+765 ARRELNKLVDTQKK
-779 AQKEYDDLMSKGY
+779 AQEEYNKIVASGKKEWELT
-792 SAWKLNHDENSK
+792 DEEK
-804 QIMENYADITEKTLE
+804 QALENYIDITDACTTAQNNLNGAQEDT
-819 YRDKV
+819 
-824 KEASDDV
+824 A
-831 SYYSDKM
+831 YYSQLM
-838 TQDTIKN
+838 TDTIVDN
-845 TGILTDEMINQGNI
+845 TKTISNEMINQGQI
-859 TSDTLQNMV
+859 SSEKLQDMAKN
-868 KENYESWQQNFDNL
+868 NYDIWQQNFDNL

-890 LAQSTTLDTWSPQ
+890 LAQSTTLDTWRPQ

-908 AEMAQNS
+908 AQLAQNS
-915 GENFMRGI
+915 SGNFLRGI
-923 SQVEPSVASQILESI
+923 AQVEPAVASQILTSI
-938 STVDNM
+938 STIDNM
-944 STEMVGAWSILAQ
+944 SSEMVGAWVLLANN
-957 KSYEEFNNAISQV
+957 SFEEFNNALSQV

-980 TMTTTEGLTP
+980 TITTTEGLTP
-990 TMQEVWK
+990 TMQEVWR
-997 NMATNSKDQFN
+997 NLATNSKDQFN
-1008 QILSTLPQET
+1008 QILATLPQET

-1042 LAKNNKSAYENNLTG
+1042 LAKNNKEAYENNLTG

-1195 DTFGTLKNG
+1195 DTFGTLRNG
-1204 IEVNTKDFAVDTN
+1204 IKVDTKDFAVNTN
-1217 EYVDYS
+1217 EYIDYS
-1223 AIRGQV
+1223 AIKGQV

>member
-23 LKDLKKSLNDTLGS
+23 LKNLQKSLNNTLGS

-52 NIDSIGAIKK
+52 NIDTIGALKK
-62 ALNFGGVI
+62 ALNLSGIVI
-70 VGLRKGAN
+70 GLRKGADLVKN
-78 LIKDISSEYI
+78 ISSEYI
-88 NLTETNN
+88 DLIETNN

-154 GINKADSY
+154 GINKDDSY

-179 NLSIDEAM
+179 NLTIDDAM

-220 GIDRSVQELSYAEKE
+220 GINRSVQELSYAEKE

-262 QIRIFKNQIAELKQ
+262 QIRIFKNQITELKQ

-281 IVNTF
+281 IVNMF

-294 AIIMV
+294 AVIMA
-299 IKEILKSFAT
+299 IKEILKSLAS
-309 LFGYDLESGGTNLV
+309 LFGYDLESGGTDLSV
-323 ENTGIDDLNSGLGS
+323 STGVDDLNSGLGS

-359 PQTNSG
+359 PQTNPG
-365 SGSGSGVSMG
+365 SGSGSGASMG

-387 DNKMDSISGKA
+387 DNKMNSISGKA
-398 QDIRDNMLEWLG
+398 QEIRDNMLEWLG
-410 FHRTDEGG
+410 FHRTDDGG

-434 AKAIGIA
+434 VKAIGIA

-450 ITNLLKNLGILKGTQ
+450 ITNLFKNLGIFKGN
-465 AFKLAF
+465 AFGMAF
-471 GITLGLVG
+471 GITLSLTG

-485 GIKHILEGNVDI
+485 GVKHLLEGNVDI
-497 FTILETALGAGATA
+497 FTIMETALGAGATTLGIVSLIKS
-511 LSIVTI
+511 LS
-517 LKGVA
+517 
-522 KGSGKTFNLK
+522 KGSKMINTGKA
-532 NSLKIGF
+532 LKIGF
-539 GITLALAG
+539 GITLALTGIFAEYNS
-547 VIMSF
+547 V
-552 GATKKLLDGDAS
+552 KKMLSGDIS
-564 IATLLQSTGS
+564 LGTILQSTGD
-574 ALLVGLGVWIATGNP
+574 AFL
-589 TAALL
+589 
-594 GGSATLALNLGLTI
+594 I
-608 GIGLGNSI
+608 GIGTWLITGSPTAGLLSTAGVLAFNIGIELGI
-616 DGIVNGFEE
+616 GIKKTFFSSGAEDVQVEDLTEE
-625 VDVEASQ
+625 IQE
-632 LTDSIN
+632 LT
-638 DLISSLDNT
+638 SSLENNT
-647 SAAYQNN
+647 NAYKANV
-654 IQSIKDTCEATQD
+654 QSIKDTYESQMVEA
-667 EMDYAQALA
+667 EYAENLVN
-676 SQLDGLVDANGRVK
+676 QLGTLVDANGRVK
-690 AGNEERVD
+690 AGNEERAD
-698 FILGELNNAL
+698 FILNELNNAL
-708 DLELSRNGDLITKN
+708 GLELSRNGELITKN
-722 GEVVNSYND
+722 GEIVNSYKE
-731 LKQSIDETIKK
+731 LQGSIQETIDAR
-742 KKEEAEQEANLEL
+742 KKEAEETAITEL
-755 YKESLKEEIS
+755 YKESIKEEIS
-765 LRKDLAKLESEQAK
+765 ARRELNKLVDTQKK
-779 AQKEYDDLMSKGY
+779 AQEEYNKIVASGKKEWELT
-792 SAWKLNHDENSK
+792 DEEK
-804 QIMENYADITEKTLE
+804 QALENYIDITDACTTAQNNLNGAQEDT
-819 YRDKV
+819 
-824 KEASDDV
+824 A
-831 SYYSDKM
+831 YYSQLM
-838 TQDTIKN
+838 TDTIVDN
-845 TGILTDEMINQGNI
+845 TKTISNEMINQGQI
-859 TSDTLQNMV
+859 SSEKLQDMAKN
-868 KENYESWQQNFDNL
+868 NYDIWKQNFDNL

-890 LAQSTTLDTWSPQ
+890 LAQSTTLDTWSHQ

-1120 NKSLWSAIGGLV
+1120 NKSLWSAISGLV

-1217 EYVDYS
+1217 EYIDYS

-1243 GIAQAVRQA
+1243 GIAHAVRQA
-1252 LNETQVNVNIEA
+1252 LSETQVNVNIEA

>member
-9 ITKATKSIDSLISS
+9 ITKATKSIDTLIGS

-52 NIDSIGAIKK
+52 NIDTIGAIKK

-70 VGLRKGAN
+70 VGLRKGAD
-78 LIKDISSEYI
+78 LIKDISTEYI

-154 GINKADSY
+154 GINKDDSY

-179 NLSIDEAM
+179 NLTIDDAM

-242 VQQGGQAQ
+242 IQQGGQAQ

-262 QIRIFKNQIAELKQ
+262 QIRIFKNQITELKQ

-281 IVNTF
+281 IINMF

-299 IKEILKSFAT
+299 IKEILKSFAV
-309 LFGYDLESGGTNLV
+309 LFGYDLESGGTNLS
-323 ENTGIDDLNSGLGS
+323 ESTGIGDLNNGLDS

-365 SGSGSGVSMG
+365 SGSGSGTSVG

-398 QDIRDNMLEWLG
+398 QEIRDNMLEWLG
-410 FHRTDEGG
+410 FHRTDDGG

-434 AKAIGIA
+434 VKAIGIA

-450 ITNLLKNLGILKGTQ
+450 ITNLFKNLGIFKGN
-465 AFKLAF
+465 AFGMAF
-471 GITLGLVG
+471 GITLSLTG

-485 GIKHILEGNVDI
+485 GIRHILEGDIDI
-497 FTILETALGAGATA
+497 FTILETVLGAGAT
-511 LSIVTI
+511 SFGIISI
-517 LKGVA
+517 LKSLS
-522 KGSGKTFNLK
+522 KGSGKTLSIGK
-532 NSLKIGF
+532 SLKIGF
-539 GITLALAG
+539 GITLALTG
-547 VIMSF
+547 VTLAF
-552 GATKKLLDGDAS
+552 GATKKLLDGDAT

-608 GIGLGNSI
+608 GIGLGNDI
-616 DGIVNGFEE
+616 DGIINGFEE

-632 LTDSIN
+632 LTDTIN
-638 DLISSLDNT
+638 NLISSLDDN
-647 SAAYQNN
+647 SEAYKNN

-676 SQLDGLVDANGRVK
+676 TQLDGLVDANGRVK

-708 DLELSRNGDLITKN
+708 DLELSRNGSLITKN
-722 GEVVNSYND
+722 GEVVNSYGD
-731 LKQSIDETIKK
+731 LKQSINEVIKK

-765 LRKDLAKLESEQAK
+765 LRKDLAKLEEEQAK
-779 AQKEYDDLMSKGY
+779 AQKEYDDLMAKGY

-804 QIMENYADITEKTLE
+804 QIMENYANITEKTLE
-819 YRDKV
+819 YRDKLQEV
-824 KEASDDV
+824 TDDV
-831 SYYSDKM
+831 NYYSDQM
-838 TQDTIKN
+838 TQNTIKN
-845 TGILTDEMINQGNI
+845 TGVLTDEMINQGNI
-859 TSDTLQNMV
+859 TSTTLQDMAKN
-868 KENYESWQQNFDNL
+868 NYDVWKQNYDNL

-938 STVDNM
+938 STVNNM

-957 KSYEEFNNAISQV
+957 KSYDEFNNAISQV

-1035 LIQQWAD
+1035 LIQEWAD

-1057 LDSTTSQRIQSCV
+1057 LDNTTSQRIQSCV

-1120 NKSLWSAIGGLV
+1120 NKSLWSAISGLV

-1181 AEDVSNAVTNNIDT
+1181 AEDVNNAVNIDT

-1217 EYVDYS
+1217 EYIDYS

-1229 EARSNMTIDSNIIQ
+1229 ETRSNMTIDSNIIQ